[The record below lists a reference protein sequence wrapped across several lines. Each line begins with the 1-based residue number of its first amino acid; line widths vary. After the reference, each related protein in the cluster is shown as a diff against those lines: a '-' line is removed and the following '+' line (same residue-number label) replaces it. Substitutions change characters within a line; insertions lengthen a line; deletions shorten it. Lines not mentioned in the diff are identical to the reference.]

1 MFNYSLEDIFD
12 DRIDI
17 LWDAL
22 SRILTKYDIT
32 VYTCNNELKDFL
44 KIYLDLKEKW
54 TIISPQDKLAIEEI
68 LINIED
74 LLKEEGLV

>member
-1 MFNYSLEDIFD
+1 MFDYSLEDIFD

-17 LWDAL
+17 LWNEL
-22 SRILTKYDIT
+22 GKILTKYDIT
-32 VYTCNNELKDFL
+32 IYTCNNELKDFL

-54 TIISPQDKLAIEEI
+54 TIISSQDKLVINEI

>member
-22 SRILTKYDIT
+22 GRILTKYDIT

>member
-1 MFNYSLEDIFD
+1 MLDYNLEDIFD

-22 SRILTKYDIT
+22 SKILTKYGIT
-32 VYTCNNELKDFL
+32 VYTCDNELKDFL

-54 TIISPQDKLAIEEI
+54 TIISSQDKLAINEI
-68 LINIED
+68 LTNIEV

>member
-22 SRILTKYDIT
+22 GRILIKYNIT
-32 VYTCNNELKDFL
+32 VYTCDNELKDFN
-44 KIYLDLKEKW
+44 KIYQDLKKKW
-54 TIISPQDKLAIEEI
+54 TIMHYKDKLAINEI
-68 LINIED
+68 LINIET

>member
-1 MFNYSLEDIFD
+1 MIDYSLEDIFD

-17 LWDAL
+17 LWNEL
-22 SRILTKYDIT
+22 SRILTKYDIAL
-32 VYTCNNELKDFL
+32 YTCDNELKDFL

-54 TIISPQDKLAIEEI
+54 TIISSQDKLTINEI
-68 LINIED
+68 LINIEN

>member
-1 MFNYSLEDIFD
+1 MLNNLEDIFD

-17 LWDAL
+17 LWSEL
-22 SRILTKYDIT
+22 SRILTKYDVT

-54 TIISPQDKLAIEEI
+54 TVISSQDKLVIEEI

>member
-1 MFNYSLEDIFD
+1 MLNYSLEDIFD

-17 LWDAL
+17 LWSEL
-22 SRILTKYDIT
+22 GRILTKYDIT
-32 VYTCNNELKDFL
+32 IYTCNNELKDFL

-54 TIISPQDKLAIEEI
+54 TLISSQDKLVINEI
-68 LINIED
+68 LINIEN

>member
-1 MFNYSLEDIFD
+1 MFDYNLEDIFD

-17 LWDAL
+17 LWNEL

-32 VYTCNNELKDFL
+32 IYTCDNELKDFL

-54 TIISPQDKLAIEEI
+54 TIISSQDKLAIEEI
-68 LINIED
+68 LINIEN

>member
-1 MFNYSLEDIFD
+1 MLDYNLEDIFD

-22 SRILTKYDIT
+22 SKILTKYGIT
-32 VYTCNNELKDFL
+32 VYTCDNELKDFL

-54 TIISPQDKLAIEEI
+54 TIISSQDKLAINKI
-68 LINIED
+68 LINIEN

>member
-1 MFNYSLEDIFD
+1 MLDYNLEDIFD

-22 SRILTKYDIT
+22 SKILTKYGIT
-32 VYTCNNELKDFL
+32 VYTCDNELKDFL

-54 TIISPQDKLAIEEI
+54 TIISSQDKLAINEI
-68 LINIED
+68 LINIEN

>member
-1 MFNYSLEDIFD
+1 MLNYSLEDIFD

-17 LWDAL
+17 LWSEL
-22 SRILTKYDIT
+22 GRILTKYDIT
-32 VYTCNNELKDFL
+32 IYTCNNELKDFL

-54 TIISPQDKLAIEEI
+54 ILISSQDKLVINEI
-68 LINIED
+68 LINIEN

>member
-1 MFNYSLEDIFD
+1 MLDYSLEDIFD

-17 LWDAL
+17 LWSEL
-22 SRILTKYDIT
+22 GRILTKYDIT
-32 VYTCNNELKDFL
+32 IYTCDNELKDFL

-54 TIISPQDKLAIEEI
+54 NMISHQDKLTIDEI
-68 LINIED
+68 LTNIEV

>member
-1 MFNYSLEDIFD
+1 MLNHNLEDIFD

-17 LWDAL
+17 LWNEL
-22 SRILTKYDIT
+22 GRILTKYGIT

-44 KIYLDLKEKW
+44 KIYLDLKEEW
-54 TIISPQDKLAIEEI
+54 TIISSQDKLVINEI
-68 LINIED
+68 LTNIEV

>member
-1 MFNYSLEDIFD
+1 MLDYNLEDIFD

-17 LWDAL
+17 LWNEL

-32 VYTCNNELKDFL
+32 IYTCNNELKDFL
-44 KIYLDLKEKW
+44 KIYLDLKDKW
-54 TIISPQDKLAIEEI
+54 TIISSQDKLAIEEI
-68 LINIED
+68 LINIEN

>member
-12 DRIDI
+12 NRIDI
-17 LWDAL
+17 LWNEL

-32 VYTCNNELKDFL
+32 LYTCNNELKDFL

>member
-1 MFNYSLEDIFD
+1 MLEDIFD

-17 LWDAL
+17 LWNKL
-22 SRILTKYDIT
+22 GEILIKYDIT
-32 VYTCNNELKDFL
+32 IYTCDNELKDFL

-54 TIISPQDKLAIEEI
+54 TIISSQDKLAINEI

>member
-1 MFNYSLEDIFD
+1 MLNYNLEDIFD

-22 SRILTKYDIT
+22 GRILIKYNIT
-32 VYTCNNELKDFL
+32 VYTCDNELKDFY
-44 KIYLDLKEKW
+44 KIYQDLKKKW
-54 TIISPQDKLAIEEI
+54 TIISYQDKLAIEEI
-68 LINIED
+68 LINIET

>member
-1 MFNYSLEDIFD
+1 MFDDNLEDIYD

-22 SRILTKYDIT
+22 GRILTKYGIT

-54 TIISPQDKLAIEEI
+54 TIISHQDKLAIEEI
-68 LINIED
+68 LINIEN

>member
-1 MFNYSLEDIFD
+1 MFDYSLEDIFD

-17 LWDAL
+17 LWNEL
-22 SRILTKYDIT
+22 GRILTKYDIT

-54 TIISPQDKLAIEEI
+54 TIISSQDKLVINEI

>member
-1 MFNYSLEDIFD
+1 MLEDIFD

-17 LWDAL
+17 LWNKL
-22 SRILTKYDIT
+22 GEILTKYDIT
-32 VYTCNNELKDFL
+32 IYTCDNELKDFL

-54 TIISPQDKLAIEEI
+54 TIISSQDKLAINEI

>member
-1 MFNYSLEDIFD
+1 MLNHNLEDIFD

-17 LWDAL
+17 LWNEL
-22 SRILTKYDIT
+22 SRILTKYGIT

-54 TIISPQDKLAIEEI
+54 NIISDRDKLVIEEI

>member
-1 MFNYSLEDIFD
+1 MIDYSLENMFD

-17 LWDAL
+17 LWNEL
-22 SRILTKYDIT
+22 SRILTKYNIT
-32 VYTCNNELKDFL
+32 LYTCDNELKDFL

-54 TIISPQDKLAIEEI
+54 TIISSQDKLTINEI
-68 LINIED
+68 LTNIEV

>member
-1 MFNYSLEDIFD
+1 MFNYGLEDIFD
-12 DRIDI
+12 DRIDM
-17 LWDAL
+17 LWSEL
-22 SRILTKYDIT
+22 GRILTKYDIT

-54 TIISPQDKLAIEEI
+54 TVISSQDKLAIEEI
-68 LINIED
+68 LINIEV

>member
-1 MFNYSLEDIFD
+1 MLNYSLEDIFD

-17 LWDAL
+17 LWSEL
-22 SRILTKYDIT
+22 GRILTKYDIT
-32 VYTCNNELKDFL
+32 IYTCDNELKDFL

-54 TIISPQDKLAIEEI
+54 NMISHQDKLTIDEI
-68 LINIED
+68 LTNIEV

>member
-1 MFNYSLEDIFD
+1 MLDYSLKDIFD

-17 LWDAL
+17 LWSEL
-22 SRILTKYDIT
+22 GRILTKYDIT
-32 VYTCNNELKDFL
+32 IYTCDNELKDFL

-54 TIISPQDKLAIEEI
+54 NMISHQDKLTIDEI
-68 LINIED
+68 LTNIEV

>member
-1 MFNYSLEDIFD
+1 MLNHNLEDIFD

-22 SRILTKYDIT
+22 GRILIKYNIT
-32 VYTCNNELKDFL
+32 VYTCDNELKDFL

-54 TIISPQDKLAIEEI
+54 NIISDRDKLVIEEI
-68 LINIED
+68 LTNIEV
-74 LLKEEGLV
+74 LLKEEELV

>member
-1 MFNYSLEDIFD
+1 MSNYNLEDIFD

-22 SRILTKYDIT
+22 GRILTKYDIT

>member
-1 MFNYSLEDIFD
+1 MSNYNLEDIFD

-17 LWDAL
+17 LWNEL
-22 SRILTKYDIT
+22 GRILTKYNIT
-32 VYTCNNELKDFL
+32 LYTCDNELKDFL

-54 TIISPQDKLAIEEI
+54 TIISSQDKLAINEI
-68 LINIED
+68 LINIEN

>member
-1 MFNYSLEDIFD
+1 MTNFKLEDIFD

-22 SRILTKYDIT
+22 GRILTKYDIT

>member
-1 MFNYSLEDIFD
+1 MIDYSLEDIFD

-17 LWDAL
+17 LWNEL

-32 VYTCNNELKDFL
+32 IYTCDNELKDFL

-54 TIISPQDKLAIEEI
+54 TIISSQDKLAINEI
-68 LINIED
+68 LINIEN

>member
-1 MFNYSLEDIFD
+1 MSNYNLEDIFD

-17 LWDAL
+17 LWNEL
-22 SRILTKYDIT
+22 SRILTKYGIT
-32 VYTCNNELKDFL
+32 IYTCDNELKDFL

-54 TIISPQDKLAIEEI
+54 NIISSQDKLAINEI
-68 LINIED
+68 LINIEN

>member
-17 LWDAL
+17 LWDKL
-22 SRILTKYDIT
+22 GKILIKYNIT
-32 VYTCNNELKDFL
+32 VYTCDNELKDFL
-44 KIYLDLKEKW
+44 KIYQDLKKKW
-54 TIISPQDKLAIEEI
+54 TIISYQDKLAIEEI
-68 LINIED
+68 LINIET